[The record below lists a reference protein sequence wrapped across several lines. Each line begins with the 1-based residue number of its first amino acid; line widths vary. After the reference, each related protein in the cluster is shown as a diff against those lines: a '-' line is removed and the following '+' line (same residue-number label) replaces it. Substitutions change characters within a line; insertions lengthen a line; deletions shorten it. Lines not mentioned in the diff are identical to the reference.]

1 VAAPIEQQV
10 NGVENMLYMASVSS
24 NDGSYTLTITFQPG
38 IDLNIAQ
45 ILVQNR
51 VNLALPVLPELVRR
65 RGVTVTGVEVSPDL
79 ENAWVYVSVLGTAEE
94 AQEALAGLKSA
105 TGFLR
110 REIAAALSLRIVP
123 HLMFR
128 LDDSIERGMRID
140 RLLDSIVKT
149 RSSTPDAHER

>member
-1 VAAPIEQQV
+1 MTTRRQRQVAELLHEEI
-10 NGVENMLYMASVSS
+10 G
-24 NDGSYTLTITFQPG
+24 TL
-38 IDLNIAQ
+38 
-45 ILVQNR
+45 ILR
-51 VNLALPVLPELVRR
+51 KARDPRLK
-65 RGVTVTGVEVSPDL
+65 GVTVTGVEVSPDL
-79 ENAWVYVSVLGTAEE
+79 ENAWVYVSVLGTDEE

-140 RLLDSIVKT
+140 QLLDSIAKT
-149 RSSTPDAHER
+149 TSSTSDAS

>member
-1 VAAPIEQQV
+1 MTTRRQRQVAELLHEEI
-10 NGVENMLYMASVSS
+10 G
-24 NDGSYTLTITFQPG
+24 TL
-38 IDLNIAQ
+38 
-45 ILVQNR
+45 ILR
-51 VNLALPVLPELVRR
+51 KARDPRLK
-65 RGVTVTGVEVSPDL
+65 GVTVTGVEVSPDL
-79 ENAWVYVSVLGTAEE
+79 ENAWIYVSVLGTEEE

-140 RLLDSIVKT
+140 QLLDSIAKT
-149 RSSTPDAHER
+149 TPSTSDAS

>member
-1 VAAPIEQQV
+1 MTTRRQRQVAELLHEEI
-10 NGVENMLYMASVSS
+10 G
-24 NDGSYTLTITFQPG
+24 TL
-38 IDLNIAQ
+38 
-45 ILVQNR
+45 ILR
-51 VNLALPVLPELVRR
+51 KARDPRL

-79 ENAWVYVSVLGTAEE
+79 ENAWVYVSVLGTQEE

-140 RLLDSIVKT
+140 RLLDSIAKT
-149 RSSTPDAHER
+149 RSSTPDIP